1 MTHCFSPADAR
12 ETQGHEG
19 LPELLCHGLEPQE
32 RVGTLFSQQK
42 GLHIQPLPQLLRHPG
57 PTGRHT
63 ELPHWSLYQQ
73 RQPHRPP
80 RERPACRLS
89 RECGDSTGG
98 TPRSHTCCPLGQP
111 DSGPDC
117 SVQPTV
123 SANIYDSGA
132 LRVSKVMGPQTSSGI
147 RQGISKRVCICGAL
161 GE

>member
-19 LPELLCHGLEPQE
+19 LPELLCHGLESQE

-42 GLHIQPLPQLLRHPG
+42 GLHIQPLPQRLRHPG

-63 ELPHWSLYQQ
+63 GLPHWSLYQQ
-73 RQPHRPP
+73 RQPHHPP

-98 TPRSHTCCPLGQP
+98 TPRSHTCFPLGQP
-111 DSGPDC
+111 HSGPDR

-132 LRVSKVMGPQTSSGI
+132 LGVSKVMRPQTARRLARGYPSGCVYAE
-147 RQGISKRVCICGAL
+147 G
-161 GE
+161 